1 VASDERSRSAETS
14 APSALDGL
22 RVLDLTDYRV
32 GLAARL
38 MADMG
43 ADVIKVEP
51 PEGDPG
57 RRVGPF
63 VDDHPHRDRSLCFWF
78 YNLNKRAITLDLD
91 CPAGAGIL
99 LRLARSADVVIENFE
114 PGRIT
119 QLGLG
124 WETLHRLNPA
134 LILLS
139 VAPFGQ
145 TGPYRDFTA
154 DDTVLTAQAGML
166 YVNGWPGRQ
175 PVRPLG
181 LQAYHSSA
189 YFGAIAIMCA
199 LLARDRNGRGQ
210 WIDLSMQ
217 EATVCALEHVAGSYF
232 GEGRIEPRRGTL
244 HWSRYFRVGRCRDGY
259 IMHCTLGD
267 WTSLV
272 EWVAAD
278 GKAQDLVNPEWD
290 DVIYRAA
297 HAEHLFDVL
306 DDWVKD
312 YRRDE
317 LLERAQT
324 LRLPYATVRP
334 PEALF
339 DDEQLAARGYFVEV
353 EHPELG
359 REFRYPGAPYLFHSS
374 PWRVY
379 RRPPLLGEHTNEVLR
394 DELGL
399 DSPELA
405 ALAAEGII

>member
-1 VASDERSRSAETS
+1 MQTFDSG
-14 APSALDGL
+14 PSALSGL
-22 RVLDLTDYRV
+22 RVLDLTDYR
-32 GLAARL
+32 GTLCARL

-43 ADVIKVEP
+43 ADVIKIEP
-51 PEGDPG
+51 PEGESG

-63 VDDHPHRDRSLCFWF
+63 LDDIPHRDRSLFFWF
-78 YNLNKRAITLDLD
+78 YNLNKRSLILDLTR
-91 CPAGAGIL
+91 PQGADL
-99 LRLARSADVVIENFE
+99 LLKLAESADILIENLP
-114 PGRIT
+114 PGEIEAR
-119 QLGLG
+119 GFG
-124 WETLHRLNPA
+124 WDKLHALNPA

-139 VAPFGQ
+139 ISPFGQ
-145 TGPYRDFTA
+145 TGPFRDFVA
-154 DDTVLTAQAGML
+154 DDTVLTAQGGML
-166 YVNGWPGRQ
+166 YVNGWPNRQ

-189 YFGAIAIMCA
+189 YFAAIEVMSA
-199 LLARDRNGRGQ
+199 LFARDRDGAGQ

-217 EATVCALEHVAGSYF
+217 AATACAVEHVAGSYF

-272 EWVAAD
+272 EWVTAD
-278 GKAQDLVNPEWD
+278 GKAQDLTAPEWD
-290 DVIYRAA
+290 DVAYRAE

-312 YRRDE
+312 YARDE

-334 PEALF
+334 PEALLS
-339 DDEQLAARGYFVEV
+339 DEQLSARGYFVEV

-359 REFRYPGAPYLFHSS
+359 RTFRYPGAPYLFNGS

-379 RRPPLLGEHTNEVLR
+379 RRPPLLGEHTAR
-394 DELGL
+394 D
-399 DSPELA
+399 SSSRPRP
-405 ALAAEGII
+405 